1 MKPARNLRQFALR
14 FAITLALSVGAA
26 AAVTP
31 AFAKQVQQAAPFVS
45 DRISVEVLG
54 QGPDVVL
61 LHGYAST
68 KEVWRP
74 VAERLSASHRVH
86 LIQISGFA
94 GTPWVHGDSPFFQPM
109 LDEVARYANGLDKPA
124 FIGHSM
130 GGLSGVMLAS
140 QYPDMFSKVMSV
152 DSLPFFGVIMDA
164 NATVESVRPMAQQMR
179 AIIRSAPAFMYR
191 AQQQQTAVSMTLT
204 ESRRAEIVEASDSSD
219 RQALANGIAE
229 LMTTDI
235 RPQLPNITTPVWAVY
250 AVDHSGPAP
259 LAPTLWAHEYAAL
272 PDVKLEA
279 VENSRHF
286 IMFDQPERLNA
297 LIDRFLAD

>member
-1 MKPARNLRQFALR
+1 MKTARLRQFAMR
-14 FAITLALSVGAA
+14 FAITLAISMGVA

-31 AFAKQVQQAAPFVS
+31 AFAQGSEQPASFMS
-45 DRISVEVLG
+45 DRISVEVMG
-54 QGPDVVL
+54 QGPDVIL

-68 KEVWRP
+68 KQVWRP
-74 VAERLSASHRVH
+74 VAERLASTHRVH
-86 LIQISGFA
+86 LVQMSGFA
-94 GTPWVHGDSPFFQPM
+94 GAPWVHGDSPFFQPM
-109 LDEVARYANGLDKPA
+109 LDEVARYAKGLEQPA

-140 QYPDMFSKVMSV
+140 QHPDLFSKVMSV
-152 DSLPFFGVIMDA
+152 DSLPFFGVIVDP

-179 AIIRSAPAFMYR
+179 SIIRSAPAFMYR
-191 AQQQQTAVSMTLT
+191 AQQQQTAVTMTLT

-235 RPQLPNITTPVWAVY
+235 RPHLTSITTPVWAIY
-250 AVDHSGPAP
+250 AVDNSGAHG
-259 LAPTLWAHEYAAL
+259 AMAGSLWEREYATL
-272 PDVKLEA
+272 PGVKLEP
-279 VENSRHF
+279 VEVSRHF